1 MYRDT
6 KIRSLAKAVSN
17 RAFNTTATIFI
28 VLFFASDDKTL
39 LSIIA
44 GAGLADIVIKFILFY
59 INERIWD
66 KLQFGREKYTP
77 AVVWF
82 TGLPYAG
89 KRLMADK
96 LFEYLQ
102 KKKLNAERLDGD
114 DVRTLF
120 PLRGFTR
127 EERNAY
133 LMRMGFLSKL
143 LAKNGV
149 FVIASFISPYE
160 KSREYNRRIIE
171 NYIEV
176 YVATPQEVCEKWD
189 VWGSYERARKSEIS
203 NFVGV
208 DEKYEAPKNP
218 EVIIDL
224 STENQADALAKIL
237 AVLKKNYL

>member
-96 LFEYLQ
+96 RR
-102 KKKLNAERLDGD
+102 KTRRRRRKNA
-114 DVRTLF
+114 
-120 PLRGFTR
+120 
-127 EERNAY
+127 
-133 LMRMGFLSKL
+133 
-143 LAKNGV
+143 
-149 FVIASFISPYE
+149 IS
-160 KSREYNRRIIE
+160 
-171 NYIEV
+171 
-176 YVATPQEVCEKWD
+176 
-189 VWGSYERARKSEIS
+189 
-203 NFVGV
+203 
-208 DEKYEAPKNP
+208 
-218 EVIIDL
+218 
-224 STENQADALAKIL
+224 STGL
-237 AVLKKNYL
+237 YP